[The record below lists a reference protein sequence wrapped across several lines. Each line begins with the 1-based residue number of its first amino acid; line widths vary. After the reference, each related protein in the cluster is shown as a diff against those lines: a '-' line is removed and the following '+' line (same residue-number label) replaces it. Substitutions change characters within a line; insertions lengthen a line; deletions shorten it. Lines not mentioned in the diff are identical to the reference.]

1 MTEKTKSRLQDEF
14 NALPLEEKFANLFRM
29 EATTIGE
36 ALKFVAESS
45 MKAVEKAGEA
55 MQDLSSK
62 VEAEV
67 KKAAAAAECKTNG
80 NGAKKPKP
88 RSRPRRQNARRLAR
102 KRNRPKM

>member
-80 NGAKKPKP
+80 NGAKAEAKKPTASAKRTPP
-88 RSRPRRQNARRLAR
+88 RSKKKPT
-102 KRNRPKM
+102 